1 MRRKKRTGILTF
13 LVFLIFVFSMV
24 VWASDGIE
32 EERMD
37 TEDTE
42 TERVIQESESR
53 ESQIQEESECIAS
66 EAFTENDVETETGI
80 EDSYVYDGEVFSEV
94 NEYSARAVTKGKI
107 DYTYWAIH
115 QGAGFGNILEDGR
128 DLDHIGCIMLK
139 VGNTWKTAYCVHHN
153 ADLKGGHEYADTA
166 SYLTDSNKK
175 RLTGLALYYGFRFS
189 GWNPDKKTVPGDSD
203 KGKYTAT
210 QVMIWMIERG
220 WYTYDANTYAFQLN
234 TKAINAAKKICDK
247 SDQSPAGSSYDYF
260 KTIYSKMQTFG
271 TVPSFTYRSE
281 NSAQVRNMGY
291 DFQTNQY
298 VLKLTDTNNV
308 LSMYDV
314 SEVPNGVTAQKTGN
328 TLNLY
333 SSVPIT
339 SAGVIKLSKKAFKAE
354 NAVTVWSDQTIS
366 GYQQIGTY
374 KEPETADLNTYLKIT
389 AQSVTMTAEKVWND
403 SDNIYGKRPS
413 ELMVDL
419 YRGQSK
425 GDKAVLVKTIILNAE
440 NEWQFTVSDLP
451 QKDSAGGH
459 IYYMFTER
467 EAAGYT
473 AETAESAAGTRHWK
487 FTFTNTLNIGHLQLL
502 KKSSDEALTG
512 GNPCYTLL
520 NAEYGV
526 YTDRNCTNS
535 VGDLI
540 TDESGWSNTL
550 TSLAAG
556 TYYVKER
563 KKPSGYR
570 TDETVHE
577 VMINKGETTVIT
589 LTDEPITSWG
599 QFRIE
604 KSASDG
610 AAVSDTIPLTGAEF
624 TIDYYGEAGV
634 TKENISDKV
643 PLKTWVVAVKKTFDG
658 QNTLYKAE
666 LEDTYLIAEKS
677 DELFRDRMGRVVL
690 PLGTIAIRE
699 TKAAEGYLLHGYVDD
714 ADGRRLNNY
723 PGESVIINLADDGES
738 ASFWGEDGLKYSNPV
753 LRVTNELHKCSI
765 QIMKSSADA
774 KPLENVIFGLYDERR
789 QKIMESQTSQDGR
802 IIFSG
807 LLPGKYWLKEEKTG
821 NGQQLLKEP
830 MEIVLPMV
838 LTEQDVEKLKIDK
851 SQLVYDENQQVFKMY
866 DRIFEISNSGNLVLP
881 MTGGDGLG
889 LSDILFLAAA
899 LLLMIGVCL
908 FVYRKGKTTAQ

>member
-220 WYTYDANTYAFQLN
+220 WYTYDASTYAFQLN

-247 SDQSPAGSSYDYF
+247 SDQSPVGSSYDYF

-339 SAGVIKLSKKAFKAE
+339 SAGVIKLSKKSFKAE

-425 GDKAVLVKTIILNAE
+425 GDKAVLVKTVILNAE

-473 AETAESAAGTRHWK
+473 AETTESTAGTRHWK
-487 FTFTNTLNIGHLQLL
+487 FTFTNTLNSGHLQLL

-526 YTDRNCTNS
+526 YTDRNCTSS

-540 TDESGWSNTL
+540 TGESGWSNTL

-570 TDETVHE
+570 TDDAVHE
-577 VMINKGETTVIT
+577 VMINEGETTVIT

-610 AAVSDTIPLTGAEF
+610 AAVSDIIPLTGAEF
-624 TIDYYGEAGV
+624 TIDYYGETGV

-658 QNTLYKAE
+658 QNTSYKAE

-677 DELFRDRMGRVVL
+677 DELFRDRMGKAVL

-699 TKAAEGYLLHGYVDD
+699 TKAAEGYLLQGYVDD

-723 PGESVIINLADDGES
+723 PGESVIINLADEGES
-738 ASFWGEDGLKYSNPV
+738 ASFLGEDGLKYSNPV
-753 LRVTNELHKCSI
+753 FRVTNELHKCSI
-765 QIMKSSADA
+765 QIMKSSADG
-774 KPLENVIFGLYDERR
+774 KPLENVIFGLYDESR
-789 QKIMESQTSQDGR
+789 QKILESQTSQDGR
-802 IIFSG
+802 IIFSE

-851 SQLVYDENQQVFKMY
+851 SQLVYDENQQVFKLY
-866 DRIFEISNSGNLVLP
+866 DRIFEISNAGNLVLP
-881 MTGGDGLG
+881 MTGGDGLV
-889 LSDILFLAAA
+889 LFDILLLAAA
-899 LLLMIGVCL
+899 LLLLIGVCL
-908 FVYRKGKTTAQ
+908 FVYRKGKTTAR

>member
-32 EERMD
+32 GERMD

-42 TERVIQESESR
+42 TERVIRESEDR
-53 ESQIQEESECIAS
+53 ESQIQEEFEGIAG
-66 EAFTENDVETETGI
+66 ETFTENDVETETGI

-128 DLDHIGCIMLK
+128 DLDHVGCIMLK

-189 GWNPDKKTVPGDSD
+189 GWNPDKKNVPGDSD

-247 SDQSPAGSSYDYF
+247 SDQSPVGSSYDYF

-333 SSVPIT
+333 SSIPIT
-339 SAGVIKLSKKAFKAE
+339 SAGVIKLSKKSFKAE

-425 GDKAVLVKTIILNAE
+425 GDKAVLVKTVILNAE

-467 EAAGYT
+467 ETAGYT
-473 AETAESAAGTRHWK
+473 AETTESTAGTRHWK
-487 FTFTNTLNIGHLQLL
+487 FTFTNTLNSGHLQLL

-540 TDESGWSNTL
+540 TGESGWSNTL

-570 TDETVHE
+570 TDDAVHE
-577 VMINKGETTVIT
+577 VMINEGETTVIT
-589 LTDEPITSWG
+589 LTDEPIISWG

-604 KSASDG
+604 KSALDG
-610 AAVSDTIPLTGAEF
+610 ASVSDTIPLTGAEF
-624 TIDYYGEAGV
+624 TIDYYRETGV

-658 QNTLYKAE
+658 QNTSYKAE

-677 DELFRDRMGRVVL
+677 DELFRDRMGKAVL

-699 TKAAEGYLLHGYVDD
+699 TKAAEGYLLQGYVDD

-738 ASFWGEDGLKYSNPV
+738 ASFLGEDGLKYSNPV
-753 LRVTNELHKCSI
+753 FRVTNELHKCSI
-765 QIMKSSADA
+765 QIMKSSADG
-774 KPLENVIFGLYDERR
+774 KPLENVIFGLYDESR
-789 QKIMESQTSQDGR
+789 QKILESQTSQDGR
-802 IIFSG
+802 IIFSE

-851 SQLVYDENQQVFKMY
+851 SQLVYDENQQVFKLY
-866 DRIFEISNSGNLVLP
+866 DRIFEISNAGNLVLP
-881 MTGGDGLG
+881 MTGGDGLV
-889 LSDILFLAAA
+889 LFDILLLAAA
-899 LLLMIGVCL
+899 LLLLIGVCL
-908 FVYRKGKTTAQ
+908 FVYRKGKTTAR

>member
-32 EERMD
+32 GERMD

-42 TERVIQESESR
+42 TERVIRESEDR
-53 ESQIQEESECIAS
+53 ESQIQEESEGIAG
-66 EAFTENDVETETGI
+66 ETFTENDVETETGI

-128 DLDHIGCIMLK
+128 DLDHVGCIMLK

-247 SDQSPAGSSYDYF
+247 SDQSPVGSSYDYF

-271 TVPSFTYRSE
+271 TVPSFAYRSE

-339 SAGVIKLSKKAFKAE
+339 SAGVIKLSKKSFKAE

-374 KEPETADLNTYLKIT
+374 KEPETTDMNTYLKIT

-425 GDKAVLVKTIILNAE
+425 GDKAVLVKTVILNAE

-467 EAAGYT
+467 ETAGYT
-473 AETAESAAGTRHWK
+473 AETTESTAGTRHWK
-487 FTFTNTLNIGHLQLL
+487 FTFTNTLNSGHLQLL

-540 TDESGWSNTL
+540 TGESGWSNTL

-570 TDETVHE
+570 TDDDVHE
-577 VMINKGETTVIT
+577 VMINEGETTVIT
-589 LTDEPITSWG
+589 LTDEPIISWG

-604 KSASDG
+604 KSALDG
-610 AAVSDTIPLTGAEF
+610 ASVSDTIPLTGAEF
-624 TIDYYGEAGV
+624 TIDYYRETGV

-643 PLKTWVVAVKKTFDG
+643 PLKTWVVAVKKTSDG
-658 QNTLYKAE
+658 QNTSYKAE

-677 DELFRDRMGRVVL
+677 DELFRDRMGKAVL

-699 TKAAEGYLLHGYVDD
+699 TKAAEGYLLQGYVDD

-723 PGESVIINLADDGES
+723 PGESVIINLVDDGES
-738 ASFWGEDGLKYSNPV
+738 ASFLGEDGLKYSNPV
-753 LRVTNELHKCSI
+753 FRVTNELHKCSI
-765 QIMKSSADA
+765 QIMKSSADG
-774 KPLENVIFGLYDERR
+774 KPLENVIFGLYDESR
-789 QKIMESQTSQDGR
+789 QKILESQTSQDGR
-802 IIFSG
+802 IIFSE

-851 SQLVYDENQQVFKMY
+851 SQLVYDENQQVFKLY
-866 DRIFEISNSGNLVLP
+866 DRIFEISNAGNLVLP
-881 MTGGDGLG
+881 MTGGDGLV
-889 LSDILFLAAA
+889 LFDILLLAAA
-899 LLLMIGVCL
+899 LLLLIGVCL
-908 FVYRKGKTTAQ
+908 FVYRKGKTTAR

>member
-32 EERMD
+32 GERMD

-42 TERVIQESESR
+42 TERVIRESEDR
-53 ESQIQEESECIAS
+53 ESQIQEEFEGIAG
-66 EAFTENDVETETGI
+66 ETFTENDVETETGI

-128 DLDHIGCIMLK
+128 DLDHVGCIMLK

-247 SDQSPAGSSYDYF
+247 SDQSPVGSSYDYF

-333 SSVPIT
+333 SSIPIT
-339 SAGVIKLSKKAFKAE
+339 SAGVIKLSKKSFKAE

-425 GDKAVLVKTIILNAE
+425 GDKAVLVKTVILNAE

-467 EAAGYT
+467 ETAGYT
-473 AETAESAAGTRHWK
+473 AETTESTAGTRHWK
-487 FTFTNTLNIGHLQLL
+487 FTFTNTLNSGHLQLL

-540 TDESGWSNTL
+540 TGESGWSNTL

-570 TDETVHE
+570 TDDAVHE
-577 VMINKGETTVIT
+577 VMINEGETTVIT
-589 LTDEPITSWG
+589 LTDEPIISWG

-604 KSASDG
+604 KSALDG
-610 AAVSDTIPLTGAEF
+610 ASVSDTIPLTGAEF
-624 TIDYYGEAGV
+624 TIDYYRETGV

-658 QNTLYKAE
+658 QNTSYKAE

-677 DELFRDRMGRVVL
+677 DELFRDRMGKAVL

-699 TKAAEGYLLHGYVDD
+699 TKAAEGYLLQGYVDD

-738 ASFWGEDGLKYSNPV
+738 ASFLGEDGLKYSNPV
-753 LRVTNELHKCSI
+753 FRVTNELHKCSI
-765 QIMKSSADA
+765 QIMKSSADG
-774 KPLENVIFGLYDERR
+774 KPLENVIFGLYDESR
-789 QKIMESQTSQDGR
+789 QKILESQTSQDGR

-851 SQLVYDENQQVFKMY
+851 SQLVYDENQQVFKLY
-866 DRIFEISNSGNLVLP
+866 DRIFEISNAGNLVLP
-881 MTGGDGLG
+881 MTGGDGLV
-889 LSDILFLAAA
+889 LPDILFLAAA
-899 LLLMIGVCL
+899 LLLIGVCL
-908 FVYRKGKTTAQ
+908 FVYRKGKTTAR

>member
-32 EERMD
+32 GERMD

-42 TERVIQESESR
+42 TERVIRESEDR
-53 ESQIQEESECIAS
+53 ESQIQEESEGIAG
-66 EAFTENDVETETGI
+66 ETFTENDVETETGI

-128 DLDHIGCIMLK
+128 DLDHVGCIMLK

-210 QVMIWMIERG
+210 QVMIWVIERG
-220 WYTYDANTYAFQLN
+220 WYTYDASTYAFQLN

-247 SDQSPAGSSYDYF
+247 SDQSPVGSSYDYF

-339 SAGVIKLSKKAFKAE
+339 SAGVIKLSKKSFKAE

-425 GDKAVLVKTIILNAE
+425 GDKAVLVKTVILNAE

-467 EAAGYT
+467 ETAGYT
-473 AETAESAAGTRHWK
+473 AETTESTAGTRHWK
-487 FTFTNTLNIGHLQLL
+487 FTFTNTLNSGHLQLL

-540 TDESGWSNTL
+540 TGESGWSNTL

-570 TDETVHE
+570 TDDAVHE
-577 VMINKGETTVIT
+577 VMINEGETTVIT
-589 LTDEPITSWG
+589 LTDEPIISWG

-604 KSASDG
+604 KSALDG
-610 AAVSDTIPLTGAEF
+610 ASVSDTIPLTGAEF
-624 TIDYYGEAGV
+624 TIDYYRETGV

-658 QNTLYKAE
+658 QNTSYKAE

-677 DELFRDRMGRVVL
+677 DELFRDRMGKAVL

-699 TKAAEGYLLHGYVDD
+699 TKAAEGYLLQGYVDD

-738 ASFWGEDGLKYSNPV
+738 ASFLGEDGLKYSNPV
-753 LRVTNELHKCSI
+753 FRVTNELYKCSI
-765 QIMKSSADA
+765 QIMKSSADE
-774 KPLENVIFGLYDERR
+774 KPLENVRFGLYDERR
-789 QKIMESQTSQDGR
+789 QKILESQTSQDGR

-851 SQLVYDENQQVFKMY
+851 SQLVYDENQQVFKLY
-866 DRIFEISNSGNLVLP
+866 DRIFEISNAGNLVLP
-881 MTGGDGLG
+881 MTGGDGLV
-889 LSDILFLAAA
+889 LPDILFLAAA
-899 LLLMIGVCL
+899 LLLIGVCL
-908 FVYRKGKTTAQ
+908 FVYRKGKTTAR

>member
-32 EERMD
+32 GERMD

-53 ESQIQEESECIAS
+53 ESQIQEESEGIAG

-80 EDSYVYDGEVFSEV
+80 EDSYVYDGEIFSEV

-128 DLDHIGCIMLK
+128 DLDHVGCIMLK

-247 SDQSPAGSSYDYF
+247 SDQSPVGSSYDYF

-339 SAGVIKLSKKAFKAE
+339 SADVIKLSKKSFKAE
-354 NAVTVWSDQTIS
+354 TAVTVWSDQTIS

-425 GDKAVLVKTIILNAE
+425 GDKAVLVKTVILNAE

-473 AETAESAAGTRHWK
+473 AETTESTAGTRHWK
-487 FTFTNTLNIGHLQLL
+487 FTFTNTLNSGHLQLL

-540 TDESGWSNTL
+540 TGESGWSNTL
-550 TSLAAG
+550 TSLATG

-570 TDETVHE
+570 TDDAVHE
-577 VMINKGETTVIT
+577 VVINEGETTVIT

-610 AAVSDTIPLTGAEF
+610 ASVSDTIPLTGAEF
-624 TIDYYGEAGV
+624 TIDYYGETGV

-658 QNTLYKAE
+658 QNTSYKAE

-677 DELFRDRMGRVVL
+677 DELFRDRTGKAVL

-699 TKAAEGYLLHGYVDD
+699 TKAAEGYLLQGYVDD

-738 ASFWGEDGLKYSNPV
+738 ASFLGEDGLKYSNPV
-753 LRVTNELHKCSI
+753 FRVTNELHKCSI
-765 QIMKSSADA
+765 QIMKSSADE
-774 KPLENVIFGLYDERR
+774 KPLENVIFGLYDESR
-789 QKIMESQTSQDGR
+789 QKILESQTNQDGR

-821 NGQQLLKEP
+821 NGNQLLKEP

-838 LTEQDVEKLKIDK
+838 LTEQEVEKLKIDK
-851 SQLVYDENQQVFKMY
+851 SQLVYDENQQVFKLY
-866 DRIFEISNSGNLVLP
+866 DRIFEISNAGNLVLP
-881 MTGGDGLG
+881 MTGGDGLV
-889 LSDILFLAAA
+889 LLDILFLAAV

-908 FVYRKGKTTAQ
+908 FVYRKGKITAR

>member
-32 EERMD
+32 GERMD

-53 ESQIQEESECIAS
+53 ESQIQEESEGIAG
-66 EAFTENDVETETGI
+66 ETFTENDVETETEI

-128 DLDHIGCIMLK
+128 DLDHVGCIMLK

-247 SDQSPAGSSYDYF
+247 SDQSPVGSSYDYF

-291 DFQTNQY
+291 DFETNQY

-339 SAGVIKLSKKAFKAE
+339 SAGVIKLSKKSFKAE
-354 NAVTVWSDQTIS
+354 KAVTVWSDQTIS

-425 GDKAVLVKTIILNAE
+425 GDKAVLVKTVILNAE

-467 EAAGYT
+467 ETAGYT
-473 AETAESAAGTRHWK
+473 AETTESTAGTRHWK
-487 FTFTNTLNIGHLQLL
+487 FTFTNTLNSGHLQLL

-540 TDESGWSNTL
+540 TGESGWSNTL

-570 TDETVHE
+570 TDDAVHE
-577 VMINKGETTVIT
+577 VMINEGETTVIT
-589 LTDEPITSWG
+589 LTDEPIISWG

-604 KSASDG
+604 KSALDG
-610 AAVSDTIPLTGAEF
+610 ASVSDTIPLTGAEF
-624 TIDYYGEAGV
+624 TIDYYRETGV

-677 DELFRDRMGRVVL
+677 DELFRDRMGKAVL

-699 TKAAEGYLLHGYVDD
+699 TKAAEGYLLQGYVDD

-738 ASFWGEDGLKYSNPV
+738 ASFLGEDGLKYSNPV
-753 LRVTNELHKCSI
+753 FRVTNELHKCSI
-765 QIMKSSADA
+765 QIMKSSADG
-774 KPLENVIFGLYDERR
+774 KPLENVIFGLYDESR
-789 QKIMESQTSQDGR
+789 QKILESQTSQDGR
-802 IIFSG
+802 IIFSE

-851 SQLVYDENQQVFKMY
+851 SQLVYDENQQVFKLY
-866 DRIFEISNSGNLVLP
+866 DRIFEISNAGNLVLP
-881 MTGGDGLG
+881 MTGGDGLV
-889 LSDILFLAAA
+889 LFDILLLAAA
-899 LLLMIGVCL
+899 LLLLIGVCL
-908 FVYRKGKTTAQ
+908 FVYRKGKTTAR

>member
-658 QNTLYKAE
+658 QNTLCKAE

>member
-32 EERMD
+32 GEQMD

-42 TERVIQESESR
+42 TERVIRESEDR
-53 ESQIQEESECIAS
+53 ESQIQEESEGIAG
-66 EAFTENDVETETGI
+66 ETFTENDVETETGI

-128 DLDHIGCIMLK
+128 DLDHVGCIMLK

-189 GWNPDKKTVPGDSD
+189 GRNPDKKTVPGDSD

-210 QVMIWMIERG
+210 QVMIWVIERG
-220 WYTYDANTYAFQLN
+220 WYTYDASTYAFQLN

-247 SDQSPAGSSYDYF
+247 SDQSPVGSSYDYF

-339 SAGVIKLSKKAFKAE
+339 SAGVIKLSKKSFKAE

-374 KEPETADLNTYLKIT
+374 KEPETADWNTYLKIT

-425 GDKAVLVKTIILNAE
+425 GDKAVLVKTVILNAE

-473 AETAESAAGTRHWK
+473 AETTESTAGTRHWK
-487 FTFTNTLNIGHLQLL
+487 FTFTNTLNSGHLQLL

-540 TDESGWSNTL
+540 TGESGWSNTL

-570 TDETVHE
+570 TDDTVHE
-577 VMINKGETTVIT
+577 VMINEGETTVIT
-589 LTDEPITSWG
+589 LTDEPIISWG

-604 KSASDG
+604 KSALDG
-610 AAVSDTIPLTGAEF
+610 ASVSDTIPLTGAEF
-624 TIDYYGEAGV
+624 TIDYYRETGV

-658 QNTLYKAE
+658 QNTSYKAE

-677 DELFRDRMGRVVL
+677 DELFRDRMGKAVL

-699 TKAAEGYLLHGYVDD
+699 TKAAEGYLLQGYVDD

-738 ASFWGEDGLKYSNPV
+738 ASFLGEDGLKYSNPV

-765 QIMKSSADA
+765 QIMKSSADG
-774 KPLENVIFGLYDERR
+774 KPLENVTFGLYDESR
-789 QKIMESQTSQDGR
+789 QKILESQTSQDGR
-802 IIFSG
+802 IIFSE

-851 SQLVYDENQQVFKMY
+851 SQLVYDENQQVFKLY
-866 DRIFEISNSGNLVLP
+866 DRIFEISNAGNLVLP
-881 MTGGDGLG
+881 MTGGDGLV
-889 LSDILFLAAA
+889 LPDILFLAAA
-899 LLLMIGVCL
+899 LLLIGVCL
-908 FVYRKGKTTAQ
+908 FVYRKGKTTAR

>member
-32 EERMD
+32 GERMD

-53 ESQIQEESECIAS
+53 ESQIQEESECIAG
-66 EAFTENDVETETGI
+66 ETFTENDVETETGI

-128 DLDHIGCIMLK
+128 DLDHVGCIMLK

-189 GWNPDKKTVPGDSD
+189 GWNPDKKTIPGDSD

-247 SDQSPAGSSYDYF
+247 SDQSPVGSSYDYF

-291 DFQTNQY
+291 DFQKNQY

-328 TLNLY
+328 ILNLY

-339 SAGVIKLSKKAFKAE
+339 SAGVIKLSKKSFKAE

-425 GDKAVLVKTIILNAE
+425 GDKAALVKTVILNAE

-467 EAAGYT
+467 ETAGYT
-473 AETAESAAGTRHWK
+473 AETTESTAGTRHWK

-677 DELFRDRMGRVVL
+677 DELFKDRMGKAVL

-699 TKAAEGYLLHGYVDD
+699 TKAAEGYLLQGYVND

>member
-32 EERMD
+32 GERMD

-42 TERVIQESESR
+42 TERVIRESEDR
-53 ESQIQEESECIAS
+53 ESQIQEESEGIAG
-66 EAFTENDVETETGI
+66 ETFTETDVETETGI

-128 DLDHIGCIMLK
+128 DLDHVGCIMLK
-139 VGNTWKTAYCVHHN
+139 VRNTWKTAYCVHHN

-247 SDQSPAGSSYDYF
+247 SDQSPVGSSYDYF

-339 SAGVIKLSKKAFKAE
+339 SAGVIKLSKKSFKAE
-354 NAVTVWSDQTIS
+354 KAVTVWSDQTIS

-425 GDKAVLVKTIILNAE
+425 GDKAVLVKTVILNAE

-467 EAAGYT
+467 ETAGYT
-473 AETAESAAGTRHWK
+473 AETTESTAGTRHWK
-487 FTFTNTLNIGHLQLL
+487 FTFTNTLNSGHLQLL

-540 TDESGWSNTL
+540 TGESGWSNTL

-570 TDETVHE
+570 TDDDVHE
-577 VMINKGETTVIT
+577 VMINEGETTVIT
-589 LTDEPITSWG
+589 LTDEPIISWG

-604 KSASDG
+604 KSALDG
-610 AAVSDTIPLTGAEF
+610 ASVSDTIPLTGAEF
-624 TIDYYGEAGV
+624 TIDYYRETGV

-658 QNTLYKAE
+658 QNTSYKAE

-677 DELFRDRMGRVVL
+677 DELFRDRMGKAVL

-699 TKAAEGYLLHGYVDD
+699 TKAAEGYLLQGYVDD

-738 ASFWGEDGLKYSNPV
+738 ASFLGEDGLKYSNPV
-753 LRVTNELHKCSI
+753 FRVTNELHKCSI
-765 QIMKSSADA
+765 QIMKSSADG
-774 KPLENVIFGLYDERR
+774 KPLENVIFGLYDESR
-789 QKIMESQTSQDGR
+789 QKILESQTSQDGR
-802 IIFSG
+802 IIFSE

-851 SQLVYDENQQVFKMY
+851 SQLVYDENQQVFKLY
-866 DRIFEISNSGNLVLP
+866 DRIFEISNAGNLVLP
-881 MTGGDGLG
+881 MTGGDGLV
-889 LSDILFLAAA
+889 LPDILFLAAA
-899 LLLMIGVCL
+899 LLLIGVCL
-908 FVYRKGKTTAQ
+908 FVYRKGKTTAR

>member
-32 EERMD
+32 GERMD

-42 TERVIQESESR
+42 TERVIRESEGR
-53 ESQIQEESECIAS
+53 ESQIQEESEGIAG
-66 EAFTENDVETETGI
+66 ETFTETDVETETGI

-128 DLDHIGCIMLK
+128 DLDHVGCIMLK

-247 SDQSPAGSSYDYF
+247 SDQSPVGSSYDYF

-413 ELMVDL
+413 ELMVYL

-425 GDKAVLVKTIILNAE
+425 GDKAVLVKTVILNAE

-467 EAAGYT
+467 ETAGYT
-473 AETAESAAGTRHWK
+473 AEITESTAGTRHWK
-487 FTFTNTLNIGHLQLL
+487 FTFTNTLNRGHLQLL

-540 TDESGWSNTL
+540 TGESGWSNTL

-570 TDETVHE
+570 TDDDVHE
-577 VMINKGETTVIT
+577 VMINEGETTVIT
-589 LTDEPITSWG
+589 LTDEPIISWG

-604 KSASDG
+604 KSALDG
-610 AAVSDTIPLTGAEF
+610 ASVSDTIPLTGAEF
-624 TIDYYGEAGV
+624 TIDYYRETGV

-658 QNTLYKAE
+658 QNTSYKAE

-677 DELFRDRMGRVVL
+677 DELFRDRMGKAVL

-699 TKAAEGYLLHGYVDD
+699 TKAAEGYLLQGYVDD

-738 ASFWGEDGLKYSNPV
+738 ASFLGEDGLKYSNPV
-753 LRVTNELHKCSI
+753 FRVANELHKCSI
-765 QIMKSSADA
+765 QIMKSSADG
-774 KPLENVIFGLYDERR
+774 KPLENVIFGLYDESR
-789 QKIMESQTSQDGR
+789 QKILESQTSQDGR

-851 SQLVYDENQQVFKMY
+851 SQLVYDENQQVFKLY
-866 DRIFEISNSGNLVLP
+866 DRIFEISNAGNLVLP
-881 MTGGDGLG
+881 MTGGDGLV
-889 LSDILFLAAA
+889 LPDILFLAAA
-899 LLLMIGVCL
+899 LLLIGVCL
-908 FVYRKGKTTAQ
+908 FVYRKGKTTAR

>member
-32 EERMD
+32 GERMD

-53 ESQIQEESECIAS
+53 ESQIQEESESIAG

-128 DLDHIGCIMLK
+128 DLDHVGCIMLK

-234 TKAINAAKKICDK
+234 TKAINAAKKICNK

-260 KTIYSKMQTFG
+260 KTIYSKMQIFG

-339 SAGVIKLSKKAFKAE
+339 SAGVIKLSKKSFKAE
-354 NAVTVWSDQTIS
+354 TAVTVWSDQTIS

-374 KEPETADLNTYLKIT
+374 KEPETTDLNTYLKIT

-425 GDKAVLVKTIILNAE
+425 GDKAVLVKTVILNAE

-473 AETAESAAGTRHWK
+473 AETTESTAGTRHWK

-540 TDESGWSNTL
+540 TGESGWSNTL
-550 TSLAAG
+550 TSLAVG

-570 TDETVHE
+570 TDDAVHE
-577 VMINKGETTVIT
+577 VMINEGETTVIT

-604 KSASDG
+604 KSALDG
-610 AAVSDTIPLTGAEF
+610 ASVSDTIPLTGAEF
-624 TIDYYGEAGV
+624 TIDYYGETGV

-677 DELFRDRMGRVVL
+677 DELFRDRMGKAVL

-699 TKAAEGYLLHGYVDD
+699 TKAAEGYLLQGYVDD

-738 ASFWGEDGLKYSNPV
+738 ASFLGEDGLKYSNPV
-753 LRVTNELHKCSI
+753 FRVTNELHKCSI

-908 FVYRKGKTTAQ
+908 FVYRKGKTTAR

>member
-624 TIDYYGEAGV
+624 TIDYYGETGV

-677 DELFRDRMGRVVL
+677 DELFKDRMGKAVL

>member
-32 EERMD
+32 GERMD

-42 TERVIQESESR
+42 TERVIRESEGR
-53 ESQIQEESECIAS
+53 ESQIQEESEGIAG
-66 EAFTENDVETETGI
+66 ETFAENDVETETGI

-128 DLDHIGCIMLK
+128 DLDHVGCIMLK

-247 SDQSPAGSSYDYF
+247 SDQSPVGSSYDYF
-260 KTIYSKMQTFG
+260 KMIYSKMQTFG

-339 SAGVIKLSKKAFKAE
+339 SAGVIKLSKKSFKAE

-374 KEPETADLNTYLKIT
+374 KEPETTDMNTYLKIT

-425 GDKAVLVKTIILNAE
+425 GDKAVLVKTVILNAE

-467 EAAGYT
+467 ETAGYT
-473 AETAESAAGTRHWK
+473 AETTESTAGTRHWK
-487 FTFTNTLNIGHLQLL
+487 FTFTNTLNSGHLQLL

-540 TDESGWSNTL
+540 TGESGWSNTL

-570 TDETVHE
+570 TDDDVHE
-577 VMINKGETTVIT
+577 VMINEGETTVIT
-589 LTDEPITSWG
+589 LTDEPIISRG

-604 KSASDG
+604 KSALDG
-610 AAVSDTIPLTGAEF
+610 ASVSDTIPLTGAEF
-624 TIDYYGEAGV
+624 TIDYYRETGV

-658 QNTLYKAE
+658 QNTSYKAE

-677 DELFRDRMGRVVL
+677 DELFRDRMGKAVL

-699 TKAAEGYLLHGYVDD
+699 TKAAEGYLLQGYVDD

-738 ASFWGEDGLKYSNPV
+738 ASFLGEDGLKYSNPV
-753 LRVTNELHKCSI
+753 FRVTNELHKCSI
-765 QIMKSSADA
+765 QIMKSSADG
-774 KPLENVIFGLYDERR
+774 KPLENVIFGLYDESR
-789 QKIMESQTSQDGR
+789 QKILESQTSQDGR
-802 IIFSG
+802 IIFSE

-851 SQLVYDENQQVFKMY
+851 SQLVYDENQQVFKLY
-866 DRIFEISNSGNLVLP
+866 DRIFEISNAGNLVLP
-881 MTGGDGLG
+881 MTGGDGLV
-889 LSDILFLAAA
+889 LFDILLLAAA
-899 LLLMIGVCL
+899 LLLLIGVCL
-908 FVYRKGKTTAQ
+908 FVYRKGKTTAR

>member
-32 EERMD
+32 GERMD

-53 ESQIQEESECIAS
+53 ESQIQEESEGIAG

-128 DLDHIGCIMLK
+128 DLDHVGCIMLK

-247 SDQSPAGSSYDYF
+247 SDQSPVGSSYDYF

-314 SEVPNGVTAQKTGN
+314 SEVPNGVTPQKTGN

-339 SAGVIKLSKKAFKAE
+339 SAGVIKLSKKSFKAE
-354 NAVTVWSDQTIS
+354 TAVTVWSDQTIS

-425 GDKAVLVKTIILNAE
+425 GDKAVLVKTVILNAE

-473 AETAESAAGTRHWK
+473 TETTESTAGTRHWK
-487 FTFTNTLNIGHLQLL
+487 FTFTNTLNSGHLQLL

-540 TDESGWSNTL
+540 TGESGWSNTL
-550 TSLAAG
+550 TSLATG

-570 TDETVHE
+570 TDDAVHE
-577 VMINKGETTVIT
+577 VMINEGETTVIT

-610 AAVSDTIPLTGAEF
+610 ASVSDTIPLTGAEF
-624 TIDYYGEAGV
+624 TIDYYGETGV

-658 QNTLYKAE
+658 QNTSYKAE

-677 DELFRDRMGRVVL
+677 DELFRDRTGKAVL

-699 TKAAEGYLLHGYVDD
+699 TKAAEGYLLQGYVDD

-723 PGESVIINLADDGES
+723 PGESVIINLTDDGES
-738 ASFWGEDGLKYSNPV
+738 ASFLGEDGLKYSNPV
-753 LRVTNELHKCSI
+753 FRVTNELHKCSI
-765 QIMKSSADA
+765 QIMKSSADE
-774 KPLENVIFGLYDERR
+774 KPLENVRFGLYDESR
-789 QKIMESQTSQDGR
+789 QKILESQTSQDGM

-821 NGQQLLKEP
+821 NGQQLLKAP

-838 LTEQDVEKLKIDK
+838 LTEQEVEKLKIDK
-851 SQLVYDENQQVFKMY
+851 SQLVYDENQQVFKLY
-866 DRIFEISNSGNLVLP
+866 DRIFEISNAGNLVLP
-881 MTGGDGLG
+881 MTGGDGLV
-889 LSDILFLAAA
+889 LPDILFLAAA
-899 LLLMIGVCL
+899 LLLLIGVCL
-908 FVYRKGKTTAQ
+908 FVYRKGKITAR

>member
-32 EERMD
+32 GEQMD

-42 TERVIQESESR
+42 TERVIRESEDR
-53 ESQIQEESECIAS
+53 ESQIQEESEGIAG
-66 EAFTENDVETETGI
+66 ETFTENDVETETGI

-128 DLDHIGCIMLK
+128 DLDHVGCIMLK

-210 QVMIWMIERG
+210 QVMIWVIERG
-220 WYTYDANTYAFQLN
+220 WYTYDASTYAFQLN

-247 SDQSPAGSSYDYF
+247 SDQSPVGSSYDYF

-339 SAGVIKLSKKAFKAE
+339 SAGVIKLSKKSFKAE

-374 KEPETADLNTYLKIT
+374 KEPETADWNTYLKIT

-425 GDKAVLVKTIILNAE
+425 GDKAVLVKTVILNAE

-473 AETAESAAGTRHWK
+473 AETTESTAGTRHWK
-487 FTFTNTLNIGHLQLL
+487 FTFTNTLNSGHLQLL

-540 TDESGWSNTL
+540 TGESGWSNTL

-570 TDETVHE
+570 TDDTVHE
-577 VMINKGETTVIT
+577 VMINEGETTVIT
-589 LTDEPITSWG
+589 LTDEPIISWG

-604 KSASDG
+604 KSALDG
-610 AAVSDTIPLTGAEF
+610 ASVSDTIPLTGAEF
-624 TIDYYGEAGV
+624 TIDYYRETGV

-658 QNTLYKAE
+658 QNTSYKAE

-677 DELFRDRMGRVVL
+677 DELFRDRMGKAVL

-699 TKAAEGYLLHGYVDD
+699 TKAAEGYLLQGYVDD

-738 ASFWGEDGLKYSNPV
+738 ASFLGEDGLKYSNPV

-765 QIMKSSADA
+765 QIMKSSADG
-774 KPLENVIFGLYDERR
+774 KPLENVTFGLYDESR
-789 QKIMESQTSQDGR
+789 QKILESQTSQDGR
-802 IIFSG
+802 IIFSE

-851 SQLVYDENQQVFKMY
+851 SQLVYDENQQVFKLY
-866 DRIFEISNSGNLVLP
+866 DRIFEISNAGNLVLP
-881 MTGGDGLG
+881 MTGGDGLV
-889 LSDILFLAAA
+889 LPDILFLAAA
-899 LLLMIGVCL
+899 LLLIGVCL
-908 FVYRKGKTTAQ
+908 FVYRKGKTTAR

>member
-32 EERMD
+32 GEWMD

-42 TERVIQESESR
+42 TERVIRESEGR
-53 ESQIQEESECIAS
+53 ESQIQEESEGIAG
-66 EAFTENDVETETGI
+66 ETFTENDVETETGI

-128 DLDHIGCIMLK
+128 DLDHVGCIMLK

-247 SDQSPAGSSYDYF
+247 SDQSPVGSSYDYF

-339 SAGVIKLSKKAFKAE
+339 SAGVIKLSKKSFKAE
-354 NAVTVWSDQTIS
+354 KAVTVWSDQTIS

-425 GDKAVLVKTIILNAE
+425 GDKAVLVKTVILNAE

-473 AETAESAAGTRHWK
+473 AETTESTAGTRHWK
-487 FTFTNTLNIGHLQLL
+487 FTFTNTLNSGHLQLL

-535 VGDLI
+535 VGNLI
-540 TDESGWSNTL
+540 TGESGWSNTL

-570 TDETVHE
+570 TDDAVHE
-577 VMINKGETTVIT
+577 VMINEGETTVIT
-589 LTDEPITSWG
+589 LTDEPIISWG

-604 KSASDG
+604 KSALDG
-610 AAVSDTIPLTGAEF
+610 ASVSDTIPLTGAEF
-624 TIDYYGEAGV
+624 TIDYYRETGV

-658 QNTLYKAE
+658 QNTSYKAE

-677 DELFRDRMGRVVL
+677 DELFRDRMGKAVL

-699 TKAAEGYLLHGYVDD
+699 TKAAEGYLLQGYVDD

-738 ASFWGEDGLKYSNPV
+738 ASFLGEDGLKYSNPV
-753 LRVTNELHKCSI
+753 FRVTNELHKCSI
-765 QIMKSSADA
+765 QIMKSSADE
-774 KPLENVIFGLYDERR
+774 KPLENVIFGLYDESR
-789 QKIMESQTSQDGR
+789 QKILESQTSQDGR

-851 SQLVYDENQQVFKMY
+851 SQLVYDENQQVFKLY
-866 DRIFEISNSGNLVLP
+866 DRIFEISNAGNLVLP
-881 MTGGDGLG
+881 MTGGDGLV
-889 LSDILFLAAA
+889 LPDILFLAAA
-899 LLLMIGVCL
+899 LLLLIGVCL
-908 FVYRKGKTTAQ
+908 FVYRKGKTTAR

>member
-32 EERMD
+32 GERMD

-53 ESQIQEESECIAS
+53 ESQIQEESESIAG
-66 EAFTENDVETETGI
+66 EAFMENDVETETGI

-128 DLDHIGCIMLK
+128 DLDHVGCIMLK

-413 ELMVDL
+413 ELVVDL

-425 GDKAVLVKTIILNAE
+425 GDKAALVKTVILNAE
-440 NEWQFTVSDLP
+440 NAWQFTVSDLP

-467 EAAGYT
+467 ETAGYT

-610 AAVSDTIPLTGAEF
+610 ASVSDIIPLIGAEF
-624 TIDYYGEAGV
+624 TIDYYGETGV

-677 DELFRDRMGRVVL
+677 DELFRDRMGKVVL

-765 QIMKSSADA
+765 QIMKSSAEA

>member
-32 EERMD
+32 GERMD

-53 ESQIQEESECIAS
+53 ESQIQEESESIAG
-66 EAFTENDVETETGI
+66 EAFMENDVETETGI

-128 DLDHIGCIMLK
+128 DLDHVGCIMLK

-413 ELMVDL
+413 ELVVDL

-425 GDKAVLVKTIILNAE
+425 GDKAALVKTVILNAE
-440 NEWQFTVSDLP
+440 NAWQFTVSDLP

-467 EAAGYT
+467 ETAGYT

-502 KKSSDEALTG
+502 KKSSDEALTD

-540 TDESGWSNTL
+540 TGESGWSNTL

-570 TDETVHE
+570 TDDAVHE
-577 VMINKGETTVIT
+577 VMINEGETTVIT
-589 LTDEPITSWG
+589 LTDEPIISWG

-604 KSASDG
+604 KSALDG
-610 AAVSDTIPLTGAEF
+610 ASVSDTISLTGAEF
-624 TIDYYGEAGV
+624 TIDYYRETGV

-738 ASFWGEDGLKYSNPV
+738 ASFWGEDRLKYSNPV

-774 KPLENVIFGLYDERR
+774 KPLGNVIFGLYDERR

>member
-32 EERMD
+32 GERMD

-42 TERVIQESESR
+42 TESVIRESEGR
-53 ESQIQEESECIAS
+53 ESQIQEESEGIAG
-66 EAFTENDVETETGI
+66 ETFTENDVETETGI

-128 DLDHIGCIMLK
+128 DLDHVGCIMLK

-247 SDQSPAGSSYDYF
+247 SDQSPVGSSYDYF

-339 SAGVIKLSKKAFKAE
+339 SAGVIKLSKKSFKAE

-374 KEPETADLNTYLKIT
+374 KEPETTDMNTYLKIT

-425 GDKAVLVKTIILNAE
+425 GDKAVLVKTVILNAE

-467 EAAGYT
+467 ETAGYT
-473 AETAESAAGTRHWK
+473 AETTESTAGTRHWK
-487 FTFTNTLNIGHLQLL
+487 FTFTNTLNSGHLQLL

-540 TDESGWSNTL
+540 TGESGWSNTL

-570 TDETVHE
+570 TDNAVHE
-577 VMINKGETTVIT
+577 VMINEGETTVIT
-589 LTDEPITSWG
+589 LTDEPIISWG

-604 KSASDG
+604 KSALDG
-610 AAVSDTIPLTGAEF
+610 ASVSDTIPLTGAEF
-624 TIDYYGEAGV
+624 TIDYYRETGV

-658 QNTLYKAE
+658 QNTSYKAE

-677 DELFRDRMGRVVL
+677 DELFRDRMGKAVL

-699 TKAAEGYLLHGYVDD
+699 TKAAEGYLLQGYVDD

-723 PGESVIINLADDGES
+723 PGESVIINLADGGES
-738 ASFWGEDGLKYSNPV
+738 ASFLGEDGLKYSNPV
-753 LRVTNELHKCSI
+753 FRVTNELHKCSI
-765 QIMKSSADA
+765 QIMKSSADG
-774 KPLENVIFGLYDERR
+774 KPLENVIFGLYDESR
-789 QKIMESQTSQDGR
+789 QKILESQTSQDGR

-851 SQLVYDENQQVFKMY
+851 SQLVYDENQQVFKLY
-866 DRIFEISNSGNLVLP
+866 DRIFEISNAGNLVLP
-881 MTGGDGLG
+881 MTGGDGLV
-889 LSDILFLAAA
+889 LPDILFLAAA
-899 LLLMIGVCL
+899 LLLIGVCL
-908 FVYRKGKTTAQ
+908 FVYRKGKTTAR

>member
-32 EERMD
+32 GERMD

-42 TERVIQESESR
+42 TESVIRESEGR
-53 ESQIQEESECIAS
+53 ESQIQEESEGIAG
-66 EAFTENDVETETGI
+66 ETFTENDVETETGI

-128 DLDHIGCIMLK
+128 DLDHVGCIMLK

-247 SDQSPAGSSYDYF
+247 SDQSPVGSSYDYF

-339 SAGVIKLSKKAFKAE
+339 SAGVIKLSKKSFKAE

-374 KEPETADLNTYLKIT
+374 KEPETTDMNTYLKIT

-425 GDKAVLVKTIILNAE
+425 GDKAVLVKTVILNAE

-467 EAAGYT
+467 ETAGYT
-473 AETAESAAGTRHWK
+473 AETTESTAGTRHWK
-487 FTFTNTLNIGHLQLL
+487 FTFTNTLNSGHLQLL

-540 TDESGWSNTL
+540 TGESGWSNTL

-570 TDETVHE
+570 TDDAVHE
-577 VMINKGETTVIT
+577 VMINEGETTVIT
-589 LTDEPITSWG
+589 LTDEPIISWG

-604 KSASDG
+604 KSALDG
-610 AAVSDTIPLTGAEF
+610 ASVSDTIPLTGAEF
-624 TIDYYGEAGV
+624 TIDYYRETGV

-658 QNTLYKAE
+658 QNTSYKAE

-677 DELFRDRMGRVVL
+677 DELFRDRMGKAVL

-699 TKAAEGYLLHGYVDD
+699 TKAAEGYLLQGYVDD

-738 ASFWGEDGLKYSNPV
+738 ASFLGEDGLKYSNPV
-753 LRVTNELHKCSI
+753 FRVTNELHKCSI
-765 QIMKSSADA
+765 QIMKSSADG
-774 KPLENVIFGLYDERR
+774 KPLENVIFGLYDESR
-789 QKIMESQTSQDGR
+789 QKILESQTSQDGR
-802 IIFSG
+802 IIFSE

-851 SQLVYDENQQVFKMY
+851 SQLVYDENQQVFKLY
-866 DRIFEISNSGNLVLP
+866 DRIFEISNAGNLVLP
-881 MTGGDGLG
+881 MTGGDGLV
-889 LSDILFLAAA
+889 LPDILFLAAA
-899 LLLMIGVCL
+899 LLLIGVCL
-908 FVYRKGKTTAQ
+908 FVYRKGKTTAR

>member
-1 MRRKKRTGILTF
+1 MRRKKRTGIFTF

-128 DLDHIGCIMLK
+128 DLDHVGCIMLK

-247 SDQSPAGSSYDYF
+247 SDQSPVGSSYDYF

-281 NSAQVRNMGY
+281 KSAQVRNMGY

-314 SEVPNGVTAQKTGN
+314 SEVPNGVTAQKAGN

-339 SAGVIKLSKKAFKAE
+339 SAGVIKLSKKSFKAE
-354 NAVTVWSDQTIS
+354 TAVTVWSDQTIS

-374 KEPETADLNTYLKIT
+374 KEPETTDLNTYLKIT
-389 AQSVTMTAEKVWND
+389 AQSVTMTAEKLWND

-419 YRGQSK
+419 YRGKSK
-425 GDKAVLVKTIILNAE
+425 GDKAALVKTVILNEE
-440 NEWQFTVSDLP
+440 NAWQFTVSDLP

-473 AETAESAAGTRHWK
+473 AETTESTAGTRHWK

-520 NAEYGV
+520 NAEYVV

-540 TDESGWSNTL
+540 TGESGWSNTL

-570 TDETVHE
+570 TDDAVHE
-577 VMINKGETTVIT
+577 VMINEGETTVIT
-589 LTDEPITSWG
+589 LTDEPITSEG

-610 AAVSDTIPLTGAEF
+610 VSASDTIPLTGAEF
-624 TIDYYGEAGV
+624 TIDYYGETGV

-677 DELFRDRMGRVVL
+677 DELFRDRMGKAVL

-699 TKAAEGYLLHGYVDD
+699 TKAAEGYLLQGYVDD

-738 ASFWGEDGLKYSNPV
+738 ASFLGEDGLKYSNPV
-753 LRVTNELHKCSI
+753 FRVTNELHKCSI
-765 QIMKSSADA
+765 QIMKSSADE
-774 KPLENVIFGLYDERR
+774 KPLENVRFGLYDESR
-789 QKIMESQTSQDGR
+789 QKILESQTSQDGR

-851 SQLVYDENQQVFKMY
+851 SQLVYDENQQVFKLY
-866 DRIFEISNSGNLVLP
+866 DRIFEISNAGNLVLP
-881 MTGGDGLG
+881 MTGGDGLV
-889 LSDILFLAAA
+889 LPDILFLAAA
-899 LLLMIGVCL
+899 LLLLIGVCL
-908 FVYRKGKTTAQ
+908 FVYRKGKTTAR

>member
-32 EERMD
+32 GERMD

-42 TERVIQESESR
+42 TERVIRESEGR
-53 ESQIQEESECIAS
+53 ESQIQEESEGIAG
-66 EAFTENDVETETGI
+66 ETFAENDVETETGI

-128 DLDHIGCIMLK
+128 DLDHVGCIMLK

-247 SDQSPAGSSYDYF
+247 SDQSPVGSSYDYF

-339 SAGVIKLSKKAFKAE
+339 SAGVIKLSKKSFKAE
-354 NAVTVWSDQTIS
+354 KAVTVWSDQTIS

-374 KEPETADLNTYLKIT
+374 KEPETAESNTYLKIT

-425 GDKAVLVKTIILNAE
+425 GDKAVLVKTVILNAE

-467 EAAGYT
+467 ETAGYT
-473 AETAESAAGTRHWK
+473 AETTESTAGTRHWK
-487 FTFTNTLNIGHLQLL
+487 FTFTNTLNSGHLQLL

-540 TDESGWSNTL
+540 TGESGWSNTL

-570 TDETVHE
+570 TDDDVHE
-577 VMINKGETTVIT
+577 VMINEGETTVIT
-589 LTDEPITSWG
+589 LTDEPIISWG

-604 KSASDG
+604 KSALDG
-610 AAVSDTIPLTGAEF
+610 ASVSDTIPLTGAEF
-624 TIDYYGEAGV
+624 TIDYYRETGV

-658 QNTLYKAE
+658 QNTSYKAE

-677 DELFRDRMGRVVL
+677 DELFRDRMGKAVL

-699 TKAAEGYLLHGYVDD
+699 TKAAEGYLLQGYVDD

-738 ASFWGEDGLKYSNPV
+738 ASFFGEDGLKYSNPV
-753 LRVTNELHKCSI
+753 FRVTNELHKCSI
-765 QIMKSSADA
+765 QIMKSSADE
-774 KPLENVIFGLYDERR
+774 KPLENVIFGLYDESR
-789 QKIMESQTSQDGR
+789 QKILESQTSQDGR

-851 SQLVYDENQQVFKMY
+851 SQLVYDENQQVFKLY
-866 DRIFEISNSGNLVLP
+866 DRIFEISNAGNLVLP
-881 MTGGDGLG
+881 MTGGDGLV
-889 LSDILFLAAA
+889 LFDILLLAAA
-899 LLLMIGVCL
+899 LLLIGVCL
-908 FVYRKGKTTAQ
+908 FVYRKGKTTAR

>member
-32 EERMD
+32 GERMD

-53 ESQIQEESECIAS
+53 ESQIQEESESIAG
-66 EAFTENDVETETGI
+66 EAFMENDVETETGI

-128 DLDHIGCIMLK
+128 DLDHVGCIMLK

-281 NSAQVRNMGY
+281 NSALVRNMGY

-413 ELMVDL
+413 ELVVDL

-425 GDKAVLVKTIILNAE
+425 GDKAALVKTVILNAE
-440 NEWQFTVSDLP
+440 NAWQFTVSDLP

-467 EAAGYT
+467 ETAGYT

-589 LTDEPITSWG
+589 LTDEPIISWG

-610 AAVSDTIPLTGAEF
+610 ASVSDIIPLTGAEF
-624 TIDYYGEAGV
+624 TIDYYRETGV

-807 LLPGKYWLKEEKTG
+807 LLLGKYWLKEEKTG

>member
-32 EERMD
+32 GERMD

-53 ESQIQEESECIAS
+53 ESQIQEESESIAS
-66 EAFTENDVETETGI
+66 EAFMENDVETETGI

-128 DLDHIGCIMLK
+128 DLDHVGCIMLK

-425 GDKAVLVKTIILNAE
+425 GDKAVLVKTVILNAE
-440 NEWQFTVSDLP
+440 NAWQFTVSDLP

-467 EAAGYT
+467 ETAGYT
-473 AETAESAAGTRHWK
+473 AETAESTAGTRHWK

-610 AAVSDTIPLTGAEF
+610 ASVSDIIPLTGAEF
-624 TIDYYGEAGV
+624 TIDYYGETGV

-677 DELFRDRMGRVVL
+677 DELFRDRMGKVVL

-699 TKAAEGYLLHGYVDD
+699 TKAAEGYLLQGYVDD

-765 QIMKSSADA
+765 QIMKSSAGA

-908 FVYRKGKTTAQ
+908 FVYRKGKTTAK

>member
-32 EERMD
+32 GERMD

-53 ESQIQEESECIAS
+53 ESQVQEEAESIAG
-66 EAFTENDVETETGI
+66 EAFMESDVETETGI

-128 DLDHIGCIMLK
+128 DLDHVGCIMLK

-413 ELMVDL
+413 ELVVDL

-425 GDKAVLVKTIILNAE
+425 GDKAALVKTVILNAE
-440 NEWQFTVSDLP
+440 NAWQFTVSDLP

-467 EAAGYT
+467 ETAGYT

-502 KKSSDEALTG
+502 KKSSDEALTD

-610 AAVSDTIPLTGAEF
+610 ASVSDIIPLTGAEF
-624 TIDYYGEAGV
+624 TIDYYRETGV

>member
-32 EERMD
+32 GERMD

-42 TERVIQESESR
+42 TERVIRESEDR
-53 ESQIQEESECIAS
+53 ESQIQEESEGIAG
-66 EAFTENDVETETGI
+66 ETFTENDMETETGI

-128 DLDHIGCIMLK
+128 DLDHVGCIMLK

-247 SDQSPAGSSYDYF
+247 SDQSPVGSSYDYF

-339 SAGVIKLSKKAFKAE
+339 SAGVIKLSKKSFKAE

-374 KEPETADLNTYLKIT
+374 KEPETTDMNTYLKIT

-425 GDKAVLVKTIILNAE
+425 GDKAVLVKTVILNAE

-467 EAAGYT
+467 ETAGYT
-473 AETAESAAGTRHWK
+473 AETTESTAGTRHWK
-487 FTFTNTLNIGHLQLL
+487 FTFTNTLNSGHLQLL

-540 TDESGWSNTL
+540 TGESGWSNTL

-570 TDETVHE
+570 TDDDVHE
-577 VMINKGETTVIT
+577 VMINEGETTVIT
-589 LTDEPITSWG
+589 LTDEPIISWG

-604 KSASDG
+604 KSALDG
-610 AAVSDTIPLTGAEF
+610 ASVSDTIPLTGAEF
-624 TIDYYGEAGV
+624 TIDYYRETGV

-658 QNTLYKAE
+658 QNTSYKAE

-677 DELFRDRMGRVVL
+677 DELFRDRMGKAVL

-699 TKAAEGYLLHGYVDD
+699 TKAAEGYLLQGYVDD

-738 ASFWGEDGLKYSNPV
+738 ASFLGEDGLKYSNPV
-753 LRVTNELHKCSI
+753 FRVANELHKCSI
-765 QIMKSSADA
+765 QIMKSSADG
-774 KPLENVIFGLYDERR
+774 KPLENVIFGLYDESR
-789 QKIMESQTSQDGR
+789 QKILESQTSQDGR
-802 IIFSG
+802 IIFSE

-851 SQLVYDENQQVFKMY
+851 SQLVYDENQQVFKLY
-866 DRIFEISNSGNLVLP
+866 DRIFEISNAGNLVLP
-881 MTGGDGLG
+881 MTGGDGLV
-889 LSDILFLAAA
+889 LFDILLLAAA
-899 LLLMIGVCL
+899 LLLLIGVCL
-908 FVYRKGKTTAQ
+908 FVYRKGKTTAR

>member
-32 EERMD
+32 GERMD

-42 TERVIQESESR
+42 TERVVQESESR
-53 ESQIQEESECIAS
+53 ESQIQEESESIAG
-66 EAFTENDVETETGI
+66 EAFMENDVETETGI

-128 DLDHIGCIMLK
+128 DLDHVGCIMLK

-413 ELMVDL
+413 ELVVDL

-425 GDKAVLVKTIILNAE
+425 GDKAALVKTVILNAE

-467 EAAGYT
+467 ETAGYT

-610 AAVSDTIPLTGAEF
+610 ASVSDIIPLTGAEF
-624 TIDYYGEAGV
+624 TIDYYGETGV

>member
-32 EERMD
+32 GERMD

-42 TERVIQESESR
+42 TERVIRESEGR
-53 ESQIQEESECIAS
+53 ESQIQEESEGIAG
-66 EAFTENDVETETGI
+66 ETFTENGVETETGI

-128 DLDHIGCIMLK
+128 DLDHVGCIMLK

-247 SDQSPAGSSYDYF
+247 SDQSPVGSSYDYF

-333 SSVPIT
+333 SSIPIT
-339 SAGVIKLSKKAFKAE
+339 SAGVIKLSKKSFKAE

-425 GDKAVLVKTIILNAE
+425 GDKAVLVKTVILNAE

-467 EAAGYT
+467 ETAGYT
-473 AETAESAAGTRHWK
+473 AETTESTAGTRHWK
-487 FTFTNTLNIGHLQLL
+487 FTFTNTLNSGHLQLL

-526 YTDRNCTNS
+526 YTDRNCTSS

-540 TDESGWSNTL
+540 TGESGWSNTL

-570 TDETVHE
+570 IDDAVHE
-577 VMINKGETTVIT
+577 VMINEGETTVIT
-589 LTDEPITSWG
+589 LTDEPIISWG

-604 KSASDG
+604 KSALDG
-610 AAVSDTIPLTGAEF
+610 ASVSDTIPLTGAEF
-624 TIDYYGEAGV
+624 TIDYYRETGV

-658 QNTLYKAE
+658 QNTSYKAE

-677 DELFRDRMGRVVL
+677 DELFRDRMGKAVL

-699 TKAAEGYLLHGYVDD
+699 TKAAEGYLLQGYVDD

-738 ASFWGEDGLKYSNPV
+738 ASFLGEDGLKYSNPV
-753 LRVTNELHKCSI
+753 FRVTNELHKCSI
-765 QIMKSSADA
+765 QIMKSSADG
-774 KPLENVIFGLYDERR
+774 KPLENVIFGLYDESR
-789 QKIMESQTSQDGR
+789 QKILESQTSQDGR
-802 IIFSG
+802 IIFSE

-851 SQLVYDENQQVFKMY
+851 SQLVYDENQQVFKLY
-866 DRIFEISNSGNLVLP
+866 DRIFEISNAGNLVLP
-881 MTGGDGLG
+881 MTGGDGLV
-889 LSDILFLAAA
+889 LFDILLLAAA
-899 LLLMIGVCL
+899 LLLLIGVCL
-908 FVYRKGKTTAQ
+908 FVYRKGKTTAR

>member
-32 EERMD
+32 GERMD

-53 ESQIQEESECIAS
+53 ESQIQEESESIAG
-66 EAFTENDVETETGI
+66 EAFMENDVETETGI

-128 DLDHIGCIMLK
+128 DLDHVGCIMLK

-153 ADLKGGHEYADTA
+153 AELKGGHEYADTA

-413 ELMVDL
+413 ELVVDL

-425 GDKAVLVKTIILNAE
+425 GDKAALVKTVILNAE
-440 NEWQFTVSDLP
+440 NAWQFTVSDLP

-467 EAAGYT
+467 ETAGYT

-502 KKSSDEALTG
+502 KKSSDEALTD

-540 TDESGWSNTL
+540 TGESGWSNTL

-610 AAVSDTIPLTGAEF
+610 ASVSDIIPLTGAEF
-624 TIDYYGEAGV
+624 TIDYYGETGV

-738 ASFWGEDGLKYSNPV
+738 ASFWGEDRLKYSNPV

-774 KPLENVIFGLYDERR
+774 KPLGNVIFGLYDERR

>member
-32 EERMD
+32 GERMD

-42 TERVIQESESR
+42 TERVIRESEDR
-53 ESQIQEESECIAS
+53 ESQIQEESEGIAG
-66 EAFTENDVETETGI
+66 ETFTETDVETETGI

-94 NEYSARAVTKGKI
+94 NEYRARAVTKGKI

-128 DLDHIGCIMLK
+128 DLDHVGCIMLK

-247 SDQSPAGSSYDYF
+247 SDQSPVGSSYDYF

-339 SAGVIKLSKKAFKAE
+339 SAGVIKLSKKSFKAE

-374 KEPETADLNTYLKIT
+374 KEPETTDMNTYLKIT

-425 GDKAVLVKTIILNAE
+425 GDKAVLVKTVILNAE

-467 EAAGYT
+467 ETAGYT
-473 AETAESAAGTRHWK
+473 AETTESTAGTRHWK
-487 FTFTNTLNIGHLQLL
+487 FTFTNTLNSGHLQLL

-540 TDESGWSNTL
+540 TGESGWSNTL

-570 TDETVHE
+570 TDDAVHE
-577 VMINKGETTVIT
+577 VMINEGETTVIT
-589 LTDEPITSWG
+589 LTDEPIISWG

-604 KSASDG
+604 KSALDG
-610 AAVSDTIPLTGAEF
+610 ASVSDTIPLTGAEF
-624 TIDYYGEAGV
+624 TIDYYRETGV

-658 QNTLYKAE
+658 QNTSYKAE

-677 DELFRDRMGRVVL
+677 DELFRDRMGKAVL

-699 TKAAEGYLLHGYVDD
+699 TKAAEGYLLQGYVDD
-714 ADGRRLNNY
+714 ADGRRLNYY

-738 ASFWGEDGLKYSNPV
+738 ASFLGEDGLKYSNPV
-753 LRVTNELHKCSI
+753 FRVTNELHKCSI
-765 QIMKSSADA
+765 QIMKSSADE
-774 KPLENVIFGLYDERR
+774 KPLENVIFGLYNESR
-789 QKIMESQTSQDGR
+789 QKILEGQTSQDGR
-802 IIFSG
+802 IIFSE

-851 SQLVYDENQQVFKMY
+851 SQLVYDENQQVFKLY
-866 DRIFEISNSGNLVLP
+866 DRIFEISNAGNLVLP
-881 MTGGDGLG
+881 MTGGDGLV
-889 LSDILFLAAA
+889 LFDILLLAAA
-899 LLLMIGVCL
+899 LLLLIGVCL
-908 FVYRKGKTTAQ
+908 FVYRKGKTTAR

>member
-32 EERMD
+32 GERMD

-53 ESQIQEESECIAS
+53 ESQIQEESEGIAG
-66 EAFTENDVETETGI
+66 ETFTENDVETETEI

-128 DLDHIGCIMLK
+128 DLDHVGCIMLK

-220 WYTYDANTYAFQLN
+220 WYTYDANTYAFQLT

-247 SDQSPAGSSYDYF
+247 SDQSPVGSSYDYF

-291 DFQTNQY
+291 DFETNQY

-339 SAGVIKLSKKAFKAE
+339 SAGVIKLSKKSFKAE
-354 NAVTVWSDQTIS
+354 KAVTVWSDQTIS

-425 GDKAVLVKTIILNAE
+425 GDKAVLVKTVILNAE

-467 EAAGYT
+467 ETAGYT
-473 AETAESAAGTRHWK
+473 AETTESTAGTRHWK
-487 FTFTNTLNIGHLQLL
+487 FTFTNTLNSGHLQLL

-540 TDESGWSNTL
+540 TGESGWSNTL

-570 TDETVHE
+570 TDDAVHE
-577 VMINKGETTVIT
+577 VMINEGETTVIT
-589 LTDEPITSWG
+589 LTDEPIISWG

-604 KSASDG
+604 KSALDG
-610 AAVSDTIPLTGAEF
+610 ASVSDTIPLTGAEF
-624 TIDYYGEAGV
+624 TIDYYRETGV

-677 DELFRDRMGRVVL
+677 DELFRDRMGKAVL

-699 TKAAEGYLLHGYVDD
+699 TKAAEGYLLQGYVDD

-738 ASFWGEDGLKYSNPV
+738 ASFLGEDGLKYSNPV
-753 LRVTNELHKCSI
+753 FRVTNELHKCSI
-765 QIMKSSADA
+765 QIMKSSADG
-774 KPLENVIFGLYDERR
+774 KPLENVIFGLYDESR
-789 QKIMESQTSQDGR
+789 QKILESQTSQDGR
-802 IIFSG
+802 IIFSE

-851 SQLVYDENQQVFKMY
+851 SQLVYDENQQVFKLY
-866 DRIFEISNSGNLVLP
+866 DRIFEISNAGNLVLP
-881 MTGGDGLG
+881 MTGGDGLV
-889 LSDILFLAAA
+889 LFDILLLAAA
-899 LLLMIGVCL
+899 LLLLIGVCL
-908 FVYRKGKTTAQ
+908 FVYRKGKTTAR

>member
-32 EERMD
+32 GERMD

-42 TERVIQESESR
+42 TERVIRESEDR
-53 ESQIQEESECIAS
+53 ESQIQEESEGIAG
-66 EAFTENDVETETGI
+66 ETFTENDVETETGI

-128 DLDHIGCIMLK
+128 DLDHVGCIMLK

-189 GWNPDKKTVPGDSD
+189 DWNPDKKTVPGDSD

-247 SDQSPAGSSYDYF
+247 SDQSPVGSSYDYF

-339 SAGVIKLSKKAFKAE
+339 SAGVIKLSKKSFKAE
-354 NAVTVWSDQTIS
+354 KAVTVWSDQTIS

-425 GDKAVLVKTIILNAE
+425 GDKAVLVKTVILNAE

-467 EAAGYT
+467 ETAGYT
-473 AETAESAAGTRHWK
+473 AETTESTVGTCHWK
-487 FTFTNTLNIGHLQLL
+487 FTFTNTLNSGHLQLL

-540 TDESGWSNTL
+540 TGESGWSNTL

-570 TDETVHE
+570 TDDAVHE
-577 VMINKGETTVIT
+577 VMINEGETTVIT
-589 LTDEPITSWG
+589 LTDEPIISWG

-604 KSASDG
+604 KSALDG
-610 AAVSDTIPLTGAEF
+610 ASVSDTIPLTGAEF
-624 TIDYYGEAGV
+624 TIDYYRETGV

-658 QNTLYKAE
+658 QNTSYKAE

-677 DELFRDRMGRVVL
+677 DELFRDRMGKAVL

-699 TKAAEGYLLHGYVDD
+699 TKAAEGYLLQGYVDD

-738 ASFWGEDGLKYSNPV
+738 ASFLGEDGLKYSNPV
-753 LRVTNELHKCSI
+753 FRVTNELHKCSI
-765 QIMKSSADA
+765 QIMKSSADE
-774 KPLENVIFGLYDERR
+774 KPLENVIFGLYDESR
-789 QKIMESQTSQDGR
+789 QKILEGQTSQDGR
-802 IIFSG
+802 IIFSE

-851 SQLVYDENQQVFKMY
+851 SQLVYDENQQVFKLY
-866 DRIFEISNSGNLVLP
+866 DRIFEISNAGNLVLP
-881 MTGGDGLG
+881 MTGGDGLV
-889 LSDILFLAAA
+889 LFDILLLAAA
-899 LLLMIGVCL
+899 LLLLIGVCL
-908 FVYRKGKTTAQ
+908 FVYRKGKTTAR